1 MAKLN
6 FNPISASYT
15 FAEPAQT
22 LHQSLPGGL
31 PRQRADMIGG
41 MSRLVS
47 ATFVCG
53 QAEYEYLIRFIRQNI
68 ADDCSLIQIDLLITD
83 SELLEFNAYI
93 VPNTFALDSI
103 DGITFTCSMQF
114 QVIPLD
120 TESTSWPAEWDTDV
134 FQLPSDKSSYTV
146 KYGEEA
152 ISVQHSG
159 NTSKQRR
166 TFFNASRL
174 VSLRWNC
181 NKADYITFFKAYRY
195 WTVNGGK
202 PFYMD
207 LFMDRSTILTKHR
220 CTFVP
225 GTVRLSSHQGNLHV
239 VEADIEA
246 ESTPWA
252 GTFTSHGDGGTGG
265 GTSGDIPSGE
275 NTSLEIGWH
284 EDVQNQLGTVDHNN
298 SGTGLVGYAVEG
310 GGKND
315 LYASFIGWTSETL
328 VWSLDW
334 VSASGHEA
342 PFIITSADAWVHIQ
356 WNNTYGWDPEF
367 PFVTNAS
374 IGTLTVNLTVDGAPI
389 QAGHRV
395 IAVTTPPIVDYP
407 SIAWGPEL

>member
-53 QAEYEYLIRFIRQNI
+53 QAEYEYLVRFIRQNI

-239 VEADIEA
+239 IEADIEA
-246 ESTPWA
+246 ESTPWPI
-252 GTFTSHGDGGTGG
+252 TFVSHGDGGIGG
-265 GTSGDIPSGE
+265 GTAADIPSNEGTGSAVIAWR
-275 NTSLEIGWH
+275 NPINDPFTGSL
-284 EDVQNQLGTVDHNN
+284 DHNN
-298 SGTGLVGYAVEG
+298 SGTGQVDSFAPGAVTS
-310 GGKND
+310 
-315 LYASFIGWTSETL
+315 LYAGLIGWIDQTTTWSISWTSTSGHPPPIIAFQDNQN
-328 VWSLDW
+328 VQIDW
-334 VSASGHEA
+334 VNIDGTSG
-342 PFIITSADAWVHIQ
+342 IIS
-356 WNNTYGWDPEF
+356 
-367 PFVTNAS
+367 NAS
-374 IGTLTVNLTVDGAPI
+374 LGILTLTATVNEIPI
-389 QAGHRV
+389 AIGQRL
-395 IAVTTPPIVDYP
+395 IAVTTFVTDYP
-407 SIAWGPEL
+407 DIAWGPE

>member
-1 MAKLN
+1 MN

-53 QAEYEYLIRFIRQNI
+53 QAEYEYLVRFIRQNI

-181 NKADYITFFKAYRY
+181 NKADYIKFLIY
-195 WTVNGGK
+195 
-202 PFYMD
+202 
-207 LFMDRSTILTKHR
+207 S
-220 CTFVP
+220 
-225 GTVRLSSHQGNLHV
+225 LSSNDETIDHLETLFETGSLMDEGLFKQLHV
-239 VEADIEA
+239 KIDM
-246 ESTPWA
+246 
-252 GTFTSHGDGGTGG
+252 
-265 GTSGDIPSGE
+265 
-275 NTSLEIGWH
+275 
-284 EDVQNQLGTVDHNN
+284 LGRKLNN
-298 SGTGLVGYAVEG
+298 FIKAVERG
-310 GGKND
+310 HND
-315 LYASFIGWTSETL
+315 F
-328 VWSLDW
+328 
-334 VSASGHEA
+334 
-342 PFIITSADAWVHIQ
+342 
-356 WNNTYGWDPEF
+356 
-367 PFVTNAS
+367 
-374 IGTLTVNLTVDGAPI
+374 
-389 QAGHRV
+389 
-395 IAVTTPPIVDYP
+395 
-407 SIAWGPEL
+407 